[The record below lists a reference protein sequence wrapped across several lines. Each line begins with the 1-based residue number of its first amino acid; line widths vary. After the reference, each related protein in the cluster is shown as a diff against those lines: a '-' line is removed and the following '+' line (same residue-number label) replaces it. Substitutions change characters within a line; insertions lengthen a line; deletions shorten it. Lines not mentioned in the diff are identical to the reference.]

1 MADNQSAI
9 SDVAQKGMKAA
20 STVRGAVKV
29 GKSIA
34 AAAKG
39 GAAGGWI
46 GAVAAFAWENRRLV
60 AAIIVGLVVILLIP
74 VIIIC
79 MLPSLIFGGLSDA
92 FSPMDADNPVINNVT
107 VIAENMETITVSLEG
122 ILAESLN
129 ETLDKIDEDKATL
142 PEGTYVEIVHP
153 VVDETNYNKS
163 LLISQYCAS
172 REQDY
177 NSISISDFENT
188 VKQHKENIYRYE
200 KKEELRP
207 VDVEVTVVDAVTGEE
222 TTNVI
227 FSEEKFTVYTVFYNG
242 EDYFADNIFN
252 LSAEQKELAKDY
264 SENLSLYLN
273 GGI

>member
-188 VKQHKENIYRYE
+188 VKQHKDNIYRYE

-227 FSEEKFTVYTVFYNG
+227 FSEERFTVYTVFYNG

>member
-79 MLPSLIFGGLSDA
+79 MLPSLIFGGLSDD

-188 VKQHKENIYRYE
+188 VKQHKDNIYRYE